1 MENPLLD
8 TAAPLP
14 RFSAIRPE
22 HVEPAVSATIQANRS
37 AIDQIIAAAK
47 TAAPS
52 FKRSIVPL
60 EEIGDRLHRVWGPI
74 GHLHA
79 VANTPQLR
87 DAYNRCLP
95 LLTRYHTELAQN
107 EDLYRLLQSVADAM
121 PEGQDPAAHA
131 LLSLAIRDFRL
142 AGVGLPA
149 EKKQRFSTVMEE
161 LAELQARFEQNLLDS
176 MAAWHHD
183 YPHST
188 PPAGIPE
195 SLAERA
201 RSAAVAAGVDGFRFH
216 LDQPTYVAVI
226 THAKDPELRAVF
238 HRAWTTRASDHG
250 SADVRFDNSAPM
262 DKILALRHEAA
273 TLVGFA
279 NFAEYSLATKMASS
293 VTEVREFLEKLAR
306 AALPAARREFQEL
319 EAFAGRPLAA
329 SDVAHYSEELLRQR
343 FQVSDEELRPFFPLP
358 RVLEGLFSLV
368 RTLYGLQLVSTATET
383 WHPEVQFFRVLGPGG
398 DVVGGLYAD
407 FYARP
412 EKRSGAWMDD
422 CLDRKNLGSA
432 KQVPVA
438 HLVCNFAPPGVS
450 TPSLLSHDEVLTLF
464 HELGHALHH
473 LLTRVDYPSV
483 AGIHGVPWDAVE
495 LPSQFMEGFAWEP
508 QIVRTISGHHLTGE
522 PLPIETLDR
531 LRASRVFQGGMHMV
545 RQLEFSLFDI
555 RLHAEYAPGKT
566 SGVMDLLREVRRD
579 VAVVPSAPYD
589 RFPHGFSHIFG
600 GGYAA
605 GYYSYKWAE
614 VLSADAFAAFEEGGV
629 LNPELA
635 RRFREQILEVG
646 GTRDIGEAF
655 RSFRGRAPDI
665 AALLRH
671 SGIPSTSA

>member
-1 MENPLLD
+1 
-8 TAAPLP
+8 
-14 RFSAIRPE
+14 
-22 HVEPAVSATIQANRS
+22 
-37 AIDQIIAAAK
+37 
-47 TAAPS
+47 
-52 FKRSIVPL
+52 
-60 EEIGDRLHRVWGPI
+60 
-74 GHLHA
+74 
-79 VANTPQLR
+79 
-87 DAYNRCLP
+87 
-95 LLTRYHTELAQN
+95 
-107 EDLYRLLQSVADAM
+107 
-121 PEGQDPAAHA
+121 
-131 LLSLAIRDFRL
+131 
-142 AGVGLPA
+142 
-149 EKKQRFSTVMEE
+149 MEE

-183 YPHST
+183 YPHPT
-188 PPAGIPE
+188 PPAGIPDT
-195 SLAERA
+195 LVERA
-201 RSAAVAAGVDGFRFH
+201 RHAAVEAGVAGFRFH

-238 HRAWTTRASDHG
+238 HRAWTTRASDENSPHE
-250 SADVRFDNSAPM
+250 AFDNSALM
-262 DKILALRHEAA
+262 DRILALRHEAA
-273 TLVGFA
+273 NLVGFA
-279 NFAEYSLATKMASS
+279 NFAEYSLATKMATS
-293 VTEVREFLEKLAR
+293 VAEVREFLQKLAR
-306 AALPAARREFQEL
+306 AAKPAAVRDFQEL

-329 SDVAHYSEELLRQR
+329 SDVAYYSEELLRQR
-343 FQVSDEELRPFFPLP
+343 FHVSDEELRPFFPLP
-358 RVLEGLFSLV
+358 RVLAGLFSLV
-368 RTLYGLQLVSTATET
+368 RTLYGLQLMATAAEV
-383 WHPEVQFFRVLGPGG
+383 WNPEVQFFRVLEPGG

-422 CLDRKNLGSA
+422 CLDRKNLGGT

-438 HLVCNFAPPGVS
+438 HLVCNFAPPSQS

-508 QIVRTISGHHLTGE
+508 EIVRTISGHHVSGE
-522 PLPIETLDR
+522 PLPAETLTR
-531 LRASRVFQGGMHMV
+531 LRASRVFQGGMQMV

-555 RLHAEYAPGKT
+555 RLHAEYTPGEAR
-566 SGVMDLLREVRRD
+566 GVMDLLKEVRKD

-629 LNPELA
+629 LNAELA
-635 RRFREQILEVG
+635 TRFRERILEVG

-671 SGIPSTSA
+671 SGITPAPA